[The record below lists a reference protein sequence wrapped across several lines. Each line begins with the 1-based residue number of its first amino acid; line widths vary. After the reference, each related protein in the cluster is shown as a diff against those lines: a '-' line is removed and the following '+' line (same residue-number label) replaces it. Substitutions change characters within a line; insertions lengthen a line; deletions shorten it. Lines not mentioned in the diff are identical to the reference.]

1 MQIWSLV
8 YVSLASRKMTEI
20 DLKKILQVSRSKNSE
35 KRITGMLLYMDPY
48 FIQALEGEISDL
60 EHIYNVIMQDSR
72 HEEIRIVYKQPISE
86 RIFPEWS
93 MGFNRFEQRHL
104 GQIQGLSD
112 FLQRPI
118 AEFLVDY
125 SNPVLRLLNLFRREI
140 LF

>member
-8 YVSLASRKMTEI
+8 YVSLASRKMTDS
-20 DLKKILQVSRSKNSE
+20 DLKQILQVSRSKNSE
-35 KRITGMLLYMDPY
+35 KLITGMLLYMDPY
-48 FIQALEGEISDL
+48 FIQAMEGEFSDL
-60 EHIYNVIMQDSR
+60 EQTYELIKQDSR
-72 HEEIRIVYKQPISE
+72 HEKISIVYKQPISE

-93 MGFNRFEQRHL
+93 MGFNKFEQIHL
-104 GQIQGLSD
+104 GQIEGLSD

-118 AEFLVDY
+118 NELLVDY